1 MSNSVNEV
9 LGSDLIFVIGSNTT
23 EAHPIIGNKMK
34 QAVLKGT
41 KLIVVD
47 PRQTEL
53 ARMSDLHL
61 ALESGS
67 DAALINGMIHIILR
81 EGWEAKEYIEE
92 RTSGFEDI
100 AETVERYTPD
110 VVSEITGISEEDLY
124 EAAKLY
130 AQTPKAGIYYTL
142 GITEHT
148 TGTSNVMNLANLAL
162 VTGHVGYENAGI
174 NPLRG
179 QNNVQGACDM
189 GALPNTYPAYQ
200 AVEDEK
206 SIKFFSDFYGTEMN
220 PKAGMRIPE
229 MMDAAVDG
237 QVHAMFV
244 MGEDP
249 VLSDPDANHVKKAMS
264 SLDFLVVQEIF
275 MSETAK
281 FADVVLPATC
291 YAEKDGTFTASE
303 RRVQRVRKAVNPP
316 GEAKLDWQII
326 SELAQKMGAPGFEYK
341 DAEEIF
347 EEIRDCTPSY
357 RGMTYERLGK
367 KGLQWPCPTENH
379 PGTKYLHKGVF
390 PGGRARMIPVEFEGP
405 AELVSKDYP
414 ILLCTGRKLGH
425 YNVTTR
431 YSKLLDSINPY
442 EEAEINPQDAKAYG
456 LESDDLIRVTSRR
469 GSVVTRIEITD
480 KVKPGMM
487 FMTFHYRETPVNEL
501 TQAAYDPITLT
512 GEYKVSAV
520 KIEKVEWKNPELAD
534 EIRRFERLD
543 HLVKN

>member
-23 EAHPIIGNKMK
+23 EAHPIIGNKMQ
-34 QAVLKGT
+34 QAVLNGT

-53 ARMSDLHL
+53 ARMADLHL
-61 ALESGS
+61 PLESGS
-67 DAALINGMIHIILR
+67 DAALINGLIHMILR
-81 EGWEAKEYIEE
+81 EGWEAKEYIEA
-92 RTSGFEDI
+92 RTTGFEDV

-110 VVSEITGISEEDLY
+110 VVSEITGVPEEDLY
-124 EAAKLY
+124 EAARLY

-200 AVEDEK
+200 AVENEK
-206 SIKFFSDFYGTEMN
+206 SIEFFSEFYGVPMN
-220 PKAGMRIPE
+220 PKNGLRIPE
-229 MMDAAVDG
+229 MMDAALEG
-237 QVHAMFV
+237 KVHAMYV
-244 MGEDP
+244 LGEDP
-249 VLSDPDANHVKKAMS
+249 ILSDPDANHVRKAMS
-264 SLDFLVVQEIF
+264 ALDFLVVQEIF

-281 FADVVLPATC
+281 FADVVFPATC

-303 RRVQRVRKAVNPP
+303 RRVQMVRKAVDPP
-316 GEAKLDWQII
+316 GEARLDWEII
-326 SELAQKMGAPGFEYK
+326 SDLAQRMGAPGFDYK
-341 DAEEIF
+341 TAEDIF
-347 EEIRDCTPSY
+347 EEIRATAPSY
-357 RGMTYERLGK
+357 SGMTYERLANEN
-367 KGLQWPCPTENH
+367 GLQWPCPTESH
-379 PGTKYLHKGVF
+379 PGTKFLHKGIF

-405 AELVSKDYP
+405 AELVSDDYP
-414 ILLCTGRKLGH
+414 LLLCTGRKLGH

-431 YSKLLDSINPY
+431 YSRLLDSINPY
-442 EEAEINPQDAKAYG
+442 EEAEINPQDAEKHG
-456 LESDDLIRVTSRR
+456 LKDDDLIRVTSRR

-501 TQAAYDPITLT
+501 TQAAYDPVTLT

-520 KIEKVEWKNPELAD
+520 KIEKVEWIDPALAD
-534 EIRRFERLD
+534 EIKRFERLD
-543 HLVKN
+543 QLVQ

>member
-47 PRQTEL
+47 PRKTEL
-53 ARMSDLHL
+53 ARMADLHL
-61 ALESGS
+61 PLESGS
-67 DAALINGMIHIILR
+67 DAALVNGMIHIILR
-81 EGWEAKEYIEE
+81 EGWEAKEYIAE
-92 RTSGFEDI
+92 RTTGFEDI
-100 AETVERYTPD
+100 VETVARYTPD
-110 VVSEITGISEEDLY
+110 VVSEITGISEDDLY
-124 EAAKLY
+124 EAARLY

-162 VTGHVGYENAGI
+162 VTGHVGFENAGI

-189 GALPNTYPAYQ
+189 GALPNTYPGYQ
-200 AVEDEK
+200 AVENEK
-206 SIKFFSDFYGTEMN
+206 SIKFFSDFYGVEMN
-220 PKAGMRIPE
+220 PKNGLRIPE
-229 MMDAAVDG
+229 MMDAAVEG
-237 QVHAMFV
+237 KVHAMFV

-249 VLSDPDANHVKKAMS
+249 VLSDPDANHVRKAVS
-264 SLDFLVVQEIF
+264 ALDFLVVQEIF

-281 FADVVLPATC
+281 YADVILPATC

-303 RRVQRVRKAVNPP
+303 RRVQKVRKAVNPP
-316 GEAKLDWQII
+316 GVAKLDWQII
-326 SELAQKMGAPGFEYK
+326 CELAQKMGAPGFDFE
-341 DAEEIF
+341 DAEDVF
-347 EEIRDCTPSY
+347 EEIRATTPSY
-357 RGMTYERLGK
+357 RGMTYKRLDEEN
-367 KGLQWPCPTENH
+367 GLQWPCPTESH
-379 PGTKYLHKGVF
+379 PGTKFLHKGVF

-405 AELVSKDYP
+405 AELTNEDYP

-431 YSKLLDSINPY
+431 YSRLLDSINPY
-442 EEAEINPQDAKAYG
+442 EEAEINPEDAEKFG
-456 LESDDLIRVTSRR
+456 LGSDDLIRVTSRR
-469 GSVVTRIEITD
+469 GSVVTRIQITD

-520 KIEKVEWKNPELAD
+520 KIEKVEWKDEELAD
-534 EIRRFERLD
+534 NVHRFERLD
-543 HLVKN
+543 SLVK

>member
-1 MSNSVNEV
+1 MSNSVNEI
-9 LGSDLIFVIGSNTT
+9 LGTDLLFVIGSNTT

-34 QAVLKGT
+34 QAVLKGA

-53 ARMSDLHL
+53 ARMADLHL
-61 ALESGS
+61 PLESGS

-81 EGWEAKEYIEE
+81 EGWHAKEYIEE
-92 RTSGFEDI
+92 RTSGFEEL

-110 VVSEITGISEEDLY
+110 IVSEITGIPEKDLY
-124 EAAKLY
+124 EAARMY
-130 AQTPKAGIYYTL
+130 AQTAKAGIYYTL

-162 VTGHVGYENAGI
+162 VTGHIGYENAGI

-189 GALPNTYPAYQ
+189 GALPNTYPGYQ
-200 AVEDEK
+200 RVENERA
-206 SIKFFSDFYGTEMN
+206 IKFFSDFYGTAMN
-220 PKAGMRIPE
+220 PKDGLRIPE
-229 MMDAAVDG
+229 MMDAAVEG
-237 QVHAMFV
+237 KLRAMFV

-264 SLDFLVVQEIF
+264 SLDFLAVQEIF

-281 FADVVLPATC
+281 FADVVFPASC

-316 GEAKLDWQII
+316 GEARLDWQII
-326 SELAQKMGAPGFEYK
+326 CQLAQAMGAPGFDFR

-347 EEIRDCTPSY
+347 EEIRGTTPSY
-357 RGMTYERLGK
+357 RGMTYKRLEEEN
-367 KGLQWPCPTENH
+367 GLQWPCPTESH
-379 PGTKYLHKGVF
+379 PGTKFLHKGVF
-390 PGGRARMIPVEFEGP
+390 PGGRARMIPVEYEEP
-405 AELVSKDYP
+405 AELINEDYP
-414 ILLCTGRKLGH
+414 ILLSTGRKLGH

-431 YSKLLDSINPY
+431 YSRLLDSINPY
-442 EEAEINPQDAKAYG
+442 EEAEINPREAEDYG
-456 LESDDLIRVTSRR
+456 LQAGDLIRVSSRR
-469 GSVVTRIEITD
+469 GSVVTRIDITD
-480 KVKPGMM
+480 RVKPGMM

-512 GEYKVSAV
+512 GEYKISAV
-520 KIEKVEWKNPELAD
+520 RIEKVDWKDEDLAD
-534 EIRRFERLD
+534 EVHRFARLD
-543 HLVKN
+543 HLVK

>member
-237 QVHAMFV
+237 QVHAMYV

-249 VLSDPDANHVKKAMS
+249 VLSDPDSNHVKKAMS

-487 FMTFHYRETPVNEL
+487 FLTFHYRETPVNEL

>member
-1 MSNSVNEV
+1 
-9 LGSDLIFVIGSNTT
+9 
-23 EAHPIIGNKMK
+23 MK

-237 QVHAMFV
+237 QVHAMYV

-291 YAEKDGTFTASE
+291 YAERWHSSLLRTPCPKSAQSSKSC
-303 RRVQRVRKAVNPP
+303 QVRPNST
-316 GEAKLDWQII
+316 GRS
-326 SELAQKMGAPGFEYK
+326 SELAQKMGAP
-341 DAEEIF
+341 
-347 EEIRDCTPSY
+347 
-357 RGMTYERLGK
+357 
-367 KGLQWPCPTENH
+367 
-379 PGTKYLHKGVF
+379 
-390 PGGRARMIPVEFEGP
+390 
-405 AELVSKDYP
+405 
-414 ILLCTGRKLGH
+414 
-425 YNVTTR
+425 
-431 YSKLLDSINPY
+431 
-442 EEAEINPQDAKAYG
+442 
-456 LESDDLIRVTSRR
+456 IRVQGR
-469 GSVVTRIEITD
+469 
-480 KVKPGMM
+480 
-487 FMTFHYRETPVNEL
+487 
-501 TQAAYDPITLT
+501 
-512 GEYKVSAV
+512 
-520 KIEKVEWKNPELAD
+520 
-534 EIRRFERLD
+534 
-543 HLVKN
+543 

>member
-237 QVHAMFV
+237 QVHAMYV

>member
-1 MSNSVNEV
+1 MSNSVSEV
-9 LGSDLIFVIGSNTT
+9 LGSDLFFVIGSNTT

-53 ARMSDLHL
+53 ARMADLHL
-61 ALESGS
+61 PLESGS

-81 EGWEAKEYIEE
+81 EGWEAKEYIKE
-92 RTSGFEDI
+92 RTSGFEDV

-110 VVSEITGISEEDLY
+110 IVSEITGVSEEDLY
-124 EAAKLY
+124 EAARLY

-200 AVEDEK
+200 AVEKEK
-206 SIKFFSDFYGTEMN
+206 SIKFFSDFYGVPMN
-220 PKAGMRIPE
+220 PKNGLRIPE
-229 MMDAAVDG
+229 MMDAALEGKVR
-237 QVHAMFV
+237 AMYV

-264 SLDFLVVQEIF
+264 SLGFLVVQEIF

-281 FADVVLPATC
+281 YADVIFPATC

-303 RRVQRVRKAVNPP
+303 RRVQMVRKAVDPP
-316 GEAKLDWQII
+316 GDARLDWQII
-326 SELAQKMGAPGFEYK
+326 SELAQRMGASGFDYE
-341 DAEEIF
+341 DTEDIF
-347 EEIRDCTPSY
+347 EEIRATAPSY
-357 RGMTYERLGK
+357 RGMTYKRLVNEN
-367 KGLQWPCPTENH
+367 GLQWPCPTESH
-379 PGTKYLHKGVF
+379 PGTKFLHKGVF

-405 AELVSKDYP
+405 AELTNEDYP

-442 EEAEINPQDAKAYG
+442 EEAEINPQDAEEYG
-456 LESDDLIRVTSRR
+456 LEADDLIRVTSRR

-487 FMTFHYRETPVNEL
+487 FMTFHYLETPVNEL
-501 TQAAYDPITLT
+501 TQSAYDPITLT
-512 GEYKVSAV
+512 GEYKISAV
-520 KIEKVEWKNPELAD
+520 KIEKAEWKDADLAA
-534 EIRRFERLD
+534 EVQRFKRLD
-543 HLVKN
+543 QLVK

>member
-303 RRVQRVRKAVNPP
+303 RRVQSVRKAVNPP

-414 ILLCTGRKLGH
+414 ILLCTGRKPGH

-520 KIEKVEWKNPELAD
+520 KIVKVELKNPELAD
-534 EIRRFERLD
+534 EISRFERLD